1 MQIRRFIST
10 GTYKE
15 SAISWYKPRI
25 VGNAF
30 ISDINLFKVKDTIII
45 RVLNVR
51 EGNQKVV
58 VGFHILAH
66 QRRFP
71 LIPIIFLFN
80 RKNGKRRMV

>member
-1 MQIRRFIST
+1 MQISGLIST

-15 SAISWYKPRI
+15 SVINWYKPRI

-30 ISDINLFKVKDTIII
+30 ISDIKLFKVKDTIII
-45 RVLNVR
+45 LVLNER

-66 QRRFP
+66 
-71 LIPIIFLFN
+71 
-80 RKNGKRRMV
+80 